1 MTGII
6 VATCALGTTPRHLG
20 TLLTLLTLGTFALL

>member
-20 TLLTLLTLGTFALL
+20 TLLTLGTFALL